1 MFSLFLIS
9 VRVLQTCVF
18 FRLFLS
24 VICISYVAVQLLAV
38 WCSSFIEERPI
49 RCSPHINIRTCCFE
63 DLIVLFD
70 PQTVGKIK
78 NSCSFDFTINFSEHV
93 DSGLWAY
100 NVFLR

>member
-49 RCSPHINIRTCCFE
+49 RCSPHIHIRTCCFE

-70 PQTVGKIK
+70 PQTVGKLKIPVLLTLPSISL
-78 NSCSFDFTINFSEHV
+78 NMLIVACGHIMCS
-93 DSGLWAY
+93 
-100 NVFLR
+100 